1 MTIYYKCASYVS
13 NIVVLSYVDNC
24 VYWYN
29 SDALG
34 KWFVDNLG
42 NRLHVSLLVYTH
54 WFMSIIISQIK
65 DHYIYV
71 YQARYDTSIVSTYLD
86 TAIVKAS

>member
-1 MTIYYKCASYVS
+1 MSIYDKYVPYGS
-13 NIVVLSYVDNC
+13 KIVVLSYVYYC
-24 VYWYN
+24 AYLYTYE
-29 SDALG
+29 ALG